1 MSRLC
6 PWWLVLIL
14 GMLSP
19 TVRGDDWLEFRG
31 PGGQGHAL
39 AAGLP
44 ERWSETE
51 NLAWKQTIP
60 GKGWSSPVV
69 VGGQVYLTTAVPEG
83 EEDPPA
89 QSLRVMCLDEAS
101 GRVEWSQE
109 LFQQPAGQRV
119 HPKNSHA
126 SATPIS
132 DGQRLYVHFGTWGT
146 ACLERDGTVVWKTTA
161 LKYQPVHGN
170 GGSPVLFEDLLII
183 NCDGA
188 DAQFV
193 VALDRRDGTEKWRY
207 NRGLE
212 PVKGFAFC
220 TPLLVEVEGRTQVI
234 SSGADAV
241 VGLVPQTGEE
251 IWKVRYKGGYSVV
264 PRPVTG
270 QGMVF
275 VCTGYDSPTLLAIRL
290 AGARGDV
297 TDSHLAW
304 KLTKRVPL
312 NPSPLLINDLLYL
325 VSDDG
330 VMSCV
335 EAGSGETVWQQRIG
349 GAYSSSPTWANGRI
363 YVQSEEGETLVIEP
377 GREFHE
383 VARSQVGERTFA
395 SYAVAGGA
403 IYLRTESN
411 LLRLQRGGAK

>member
-132 DGQRLYVHFGTWGT
+132 DVQRLYVHFGTWGT

>member
-1 MSRLC
+1 MSRIC
-6 PWWLVLIL
+6 PWWLVLVV
-14 GMLSP
+14 GMCPLAA
-19 TVRGDDWLEFRG
+19 RGDDWLEFRG
-31 PGGQGHAL
+31 PGGQGHAVS
-39 AAGLP
+39 AGLP

-51 NLAWKQTIP
+51 NLAWKQAIP

-89 QSLRVMCLDEAS
+89 QSLRVLCLDEAS
-101 GRVEWSQE
+101 GRVEWNQE

-132 DGQRLYVHFGTWGT
+132 DGKRLYVHFGTWGT

-193 VALDRRDGTEKWRY
+193 AALDRRDGSEKWRY

-220 TPLLVEVEGRTQVI
+220 TPLLVEVEGRTQLI

-264 PRPVTG
+264 PRPVAG
-270 QGMVF
+270 RGLVF
-275 VCTGYDSPTLLAIRL
+275 VCTGYDAPTLLAIRL

-312 NPSPLLINDLLYL
+312 NPSPLLVDDLLYL

-330 VMSCV
+330 VMSCL
-335 EAGSGETVWQQRIG
+335 EAESGESVWQQRIG
-349 GAYSSSPTWANGRI
+349 GAYSSSPTFAGGRV
-363 YVQSEEGETLVIEP
+363 YVQSEAGETLVIEP
-377 GREFHE
+377 GREFRE

-395 SYAVAGGA
+395 TYAVAGGA
-403 IYLRTESN
+403 IYLRTETN
-411 LLRLQRGGAK
+411 LLRLRKGDAQ

>member
-383 VARSQVGERTFA
+383 VARSQVSERTFA

-411 LLRLQRGGAK
+411 LLRLQRSGAK

>member
-312 NPSPLLINDLLYL
+312 NPSPLLINELLYL

>member
-44 ERWSETE
+44 ERWSETK

>member
-335 EAGSGETVWQQRIG
+335 EAESGETVWQQRIG

-363 YVQSEEGETLVIEP
+363 YVQSEEGETLVIQP

-403 IYLRTESN
+403 IYLRTESK

>member
-220 TPLLVEVEGRTQVI
+220 TPLLVEVEGQTQVI

-251 IWKVRYKGGYSVV
+251 IWRVRYKGGYSVV
-264 PRPVTG
+264 PRPVAG

-335 EAGSGETVWQQRIG
+335 EAGSGESVWQQRIG
-349 GAYSSSPTWANGRI
+349 GAYSSSPTWADGRI
-363 YVQSEEGETLVIEP
+363 YVQSEAGETLVIEP
-377 GREFHE
+377 GREFRE

>member
-6 PWWLVLIL
+6 PWCLVLIL
-14 GMLSP
+14 GILSP
-19 TVRGDDWLEFRG
+19 SARGEDWLEFRG
-31 PGGQGHAL
+31 PGGQGHAS

-44 ERWSETE
+44 ESWSETE
-51 NLAWKQTIP
+51 NLVWKQAIP

-83 EEDPPA
+83 DEDPPA
-89 QSLRVMCLDEAS
+89 QSLRVVCLDEAS
-101 GRVEWSQE
+101 GRLEWSQE

-132 DGQRLYVHFGTWGT
+132 DGKRLYVHFGTWGT

-170 GGSPVLFEDLLII
+170 GGSPVLFEDLLIL

-207 NRGLE
+207 NRSLE

-220 TPLLVEVEGRTQVI
+220 TPLLVEVEGQTQVI

-251 IWKVRYKGGYSVV
+251 IWRVRYKGGYSVV
-264 PRPVTG
+264 PRPVAG

-335 EAGSGETVWQQRIG
+335 EAGSGESVWQQRIG
-349 GAYSSSPTWANGRI
+349 GAYSSSPTWADGRI
-363 YVQSEEGETLVIEP
+363 YVQSEAGETLVIEP
-377 GREFHE
+377 GREFRE

>member
-6 PWWLVLIL
+6 PWCLVLIL
-14 GMLSP
+14 GILSP
-19 TVRGDDWLEFRG
+19 SARGEDWLEFRG
-31 PGGQGHAL
+31 PGGQGHAS

-44 ERWSETE
+44 ESWSETE
-51 NLAWKQTIP
+51 NLAWKQAIP

-83 EEDPPA
+83 DEDPPA
-89 QSLRVMCLDEAS
+89 QSLRVVCLDEAS
-101 GRVEWSQE
+101 GRLEWSQE

-132 DGQRLYVHFGTWGT
+132 DGKRLYVHFGTWGT

-170 GGSPVLFEDLLII
+170 GGSPVLFEDLLIL

-207 NRGLE
+207 NRSLE

-220 TPLLVEVEGRTQVI
+220 TPLLVEVEGQTQVI

-251 IWKVRYKGGYSVV
+251 IWRVRYKGGYSVV
-264 PRPVTG
+264 PRPVAG

-335 EAGSGETVWQQRIG
+335 EAGSGESVWQQRIG
-349 GAYSSSPTWANGRI
+349 GAYSSSPTWADGRI
-363 YVQSEEGETLVIEP
+363 YVQSEAGETLVIEP
-377 GREFHE
+377 GREFRE

>member
-363 YVQSEEGETLVIEP
+363 YVQSEEGETLVIQP
-377 GREFHE
+377 GREIHE

>member
-363 YVQSEEGETLVIEP
+363 YVQSEEGETLVIQP

>member
-6 PWWLVLIL
+6 PWCLVLIL
-14 GMLSP
+14 GILSP
-19 TVRGDDWLEFRG
+19 SARGEDWLEFRG
-31 PGGQGHAL
+31 PGGQGHAS

-44 ERWSETE
+44 ESWSETE
-51 NLAWKQTIP
+51 NLVWKQAIP

-83 EEDPPA
+83 DEDPPA
-89 QSLRVMCLDEAS
+89 QSLRVVCLDEAS
-101 GRVEWSQE
+101 GRLEWSQE

-132 DGQRLYVHFGTWGT
+132 DGKRLYVHFGTWGT

-170 GGSPVLFEDLLII
+170 GGSPVLFEDLLIL

-220 TPLLVEVEGRTQVI
+220 TPLLVEVEGQTQVI

-251 IWKVRYKGGYSVV
+251 IWRVRYKGGYSVV
-264 PRPVTG
+264 PRPVAG

-335 EAGSGETVWQQRIG
+335 EAGSGESVWQQRIW
-349 GAYSSSPTWANGRI
+349 GAYSSSPTWADGRI
-363 YVQSEEGETLVIEP
+363 YVQSEAGETLVIEP
-377 GREFHE
+377 GREFRE

>member
-6 PWWLVLIL
+6 PWCLVLIL
-14 GMLSP
+14 GILSP
-19 TVRGDDWLEFRG
+19 SARGEDWLEFRG
-31 PGGQGHAL
+31 PGGQGHASD
-39 AAGLP
+39 AGLP
-44 ERWSETE
+44 ESWSETE
-51 NLAWKQTIP
+51 NLVWKQAIP

-83 EEDPPA
+83 DEDPPA
-89 QSLRVMCLDEAS
+89 QSLRVVCLDEAS
-101 GRVEWSQE
+101 GRLEWSQE

-132 DGQRLYVHFGTWGT
+132 DGKRLYVHFGTWGT

-170 GGSPVLFEDLLII
+170 GGSPVLFEDLLIL

-207 NRGLE
+207 NRSLE

-411 LLRLQRGGAK
+411 LLRLQRSGAK

>member
-1 MSRLC
+1 MSPICRWC
-6 PWWLVLIL
+6 WLLFVVGLPI
-14 GMLSP
+14 
-19 TVRGDDWLEFRG
+19 TARGDDWLEFRG
-31 PGGQGHAL
+31 PGGQGHAVST
-39 AAGLP
+39 GLP
-44 ERWSETE
+44 ERWSDTE
-51 NLAWKQTIP
+51 NLSWKQAIP
-60 GKGWSSPVV
+60 GKGWSSPVL
-69 VGGQVYLTTAVPEG
+69 VGGHVYLTTAVPEG
-83 EEDPPA
+83 EGDVPA
-89 QSLRVMCLDEAS
+89 QSLRVLCLDEAS
-101 GRVEWSQE
+101 GRLEWNQE
-109 LFQQPAGQRV
+109 LFQQPEGQRV

-132 DGQRLYVHFGTWGT
+132 DGKRLYVHFGTWGT

-183 NCDGA
+183 NCDGG

-193 VALDRRDGTEKWRY
+193 VALDRRDGSEKWRY

-220 TPLLVEVEGRTQVI
+220 TPLLVEVEGRTQLI
-234 SSGADAV
+234 SSGADGV

-251 IWKVRYKGGYSVV
+251 IWRFRYKGGYSVV
-264 PRPVTG
+264 PRPVAG
-270 QGMVF
+270 NGLVY

-290 AGARGDV
+290 AGAKGDV
-297 TDSHLAW
+297 TESHLAW

-312 NPSPLLINDLLYL
+312 NPSPLLVNDLLYL

-335 EAGSGETVWQQRIG
+335 EAESGESVWQQRIG
-349 GAYSSSPTWANGRI
+349 GAYSSSPTFADGRV
-363 YVQSEEGETLVIEP
+363 YVQSEAGETLVIEP
-377 GREFHE
+377 GREFRE

-395 SYAVAGGA
+395 SYAVAGES

-411 LLRLQRGGAK
+411 LLRLQRSGGK

>member
-383 VARSQVGERTFA
+383 VARSQVSERTFA

>member
-39 AAGLP
+39 ATGLP

>member
-44 ERWSETE
+44 EHWSETE

-304 KLTKRVPL
+304 KLSKRVPL

>member
-411 LLRLQRGGAK
+411 LLRLQRSGAK

>member
-6 PWWLVLIL
+6 PWCLVLIL
-14 GMLSP
+14 GILSP
-19 TVRGDDWLEFRG
+19 SARGEDWLEFRG
-31 PGGQGHAL
+31 PGGQGHAS

-44 ERWSETE
+44 ESWSETE
-51 NLAWKQTIP
+51 NLVWKQAIP

-83 EEDPPA
+83 DEDPPA
-89 QSLRVMCLDEAS
+89 QSLRVVCLDEAS
-101 GRVEWSQE
+101 GRLEWSQE

-132 DGQRLYVHFGTWGT
+132 DGKRLYVHFGTWGT

-170 GGSPVLFEDLLII
+170 GGSPVLFEDLLIL

-207 NRGLE
+207 NRSLE

-411 LLRLQRGGAK
+411 LLRLQRSGAK

>member
-39 AAGLP
+39 ATGLP

-411 LLRLQRGGAK
+411 LLRLQRSGAK

>member
-1 MSRLC
+1 
-6 PWWLVLIL
+6 
-14 GMLSP
+14 
-19 TVRGDDWLEFRG
+19 
-31 PGGQGHAL
+31 
-39 AAGLP
+39 
-44 ERWSETE
+44 
-51 NLAWKQTIP
+51 
-60 GKGWSSPVV
+60 
-69 VGGQVYLTTAVPEG
+69 
-83 EEDPPA
+83 
-89 QSLRVMCLDEAS
+89 
-101 GRVEWSQE
+101 
-109 LFQQPAGQRV
+109 
-119 HPKNSHA
+119 
-126 SATPIS
+126 
-132 DGQRLYVHFGTWGT
+132 
-146 ACLERDGTVVWKTTA
+146 
-161 LKYQPVHGN
+161 
-170 GGSPVLFEDLLII
+170 
-183 NCDGA
+183 
-188 DAQFV
+188 
-193 VALDRRDGTEKWRY
+193 
-207 NRGLE
+207 
-212 PVKGFAFC
+212 
-220 TPLLVEVEGRTQVI
+220 
-234 SSGADAV
+234 
-241 VGLVPQTGEE
+241 
-251 IWKVRYKGGYSVV
+251 
-264 PRPVTG
+264 
-270 QGMVF
+270 MVF